1 MSTHRH
7 LSRVGWR
14 NTEPTA
20 GQERPALLQPAS
32 DPRSDLCT
40 LLSPP
45 DGTALLKA
53 PAREIKAF
61 LQETEAVVPRGSR
74 SIELCSRAHPGA
86 GTLNLCFR

>member
-1 MSTHRH
+1 MQ
-7 LSRVGWR
+7 SRPPGR
-14 NTEPTA
+14 
-20 GQERPALLQPAS
+20 S
-32 DPRSDLCT
+32 DPRCCNLRVTSRSDLYI

-53 PAREIKAF
+53 PAREIKDF
-61 LQETEAVVPRGSR
+61 LQGASSPEDDGTSCSAPRGWAAQGSR